1 MIYLFGLFLACF
13 LFLLILLKR
22 GKKYAD
28 YVLLAWIGWL
38 AIHLLLF
45 YVHYSGIAFEH
56 PQLLGILLPIPILH
70 GVFLY
75 FYTIALIKEHPIPL
89 KTILL
94 HLIPFVILILVAL
107 PFYRLSGE
115 EKLEVFRNQ
124 GRGYEWYSIIQMSFF
139 LIAGFTYSIL
149 VILEIRKTRQ
159 KLLNNFSNLDKK
171 MLRWLEYLA
180 IGLALI
186 WSVSAFFSDQ
196 VIFTGVVLFV
206 LFIGFFG
213 INQYPVFYSTS
224 VPDVKAETTV
234 NEKPPEEFS
243 PDPEEKYLK
252 SGLSEEEASNVM
264 MQLESVM
271 KTHRPFADADL
282 TLNDLAEIIK
292 VSPNHLSQV
301 INTISGKTFYHFIN
315 TYRIQEF
322 LKLST
327 LPENKKYTFLGL
339 ASECGF
345 SSKTTF
351 NKYFK
356 LQTGMTPSEYFEA
369 TRV

>member
-22 GKKYAD
+22 GKKYPD
-28 YVLLAWIGWL
+28 YILLVWMGWL
-38 AIHLLLF
+38 VIHLLLF
-45 YVHYSGIAFEH
+45 YLHYNGFAYEH

-75 FYTIALIKEHPIPL
+75 FYTIALIKENLIPL
-89 KTILL
+89 RTILL
-94 HLIPFVILILVAL
+94 HLIPFFILILVAL

-115 EKLEVFRNQ
+115 EKLEVFQNQ
-124 GRGYEWYSIIQMSFF
+124 GRGYEWYSAVQMTFF
-139 LIAGFTYSIL
+139 LVAGFTYSIL
-149 VILEIRKTRQ
+149 VILQIRKTRR
-159 KLLNNFSNLDKK
+159 KLLNNYSNLDKK

-186 WSVSAFFSDQ
+186 WLTSAFFNDQ
-196 VIFTGVVLFV
+196 VIFIGVVIFV

-213 INQYPVFYSTS
+213 INQYPVFYS
-224 VPDVKAETTV
+224 VPARDSGVQSAAE
-234 NEKPPEEFS
+234 KKPEEES
-243 PDPEEKYLK
+243 STETEEKYLK
-252 SGLSEEEASNVM
+252 SGLREEEASNVM
-264 MQLESVM
+264 TKLETVM
-271 KTHRPFADADL
+271 KTQRPFRNADL
-282 TLNDLAEIIK
+282 TLNDLADLINI
-292 VSPNHLSQV
+292 SPNHLSQA
-301 INTISGKTFYHFIN
+301 INTMGGKTFYHYIN

-322 LKLST
+322 LKVAT
-327 LPENKKYTFLGL
+327 LPENRKYTFLGL

-356 LQTGMTPSEYFEA
+356 LQTGMTPSEYFE
-369 TRV
+369 TVKV

>member
-1 MIYLFGLFLACF
+1 MFQN
-13 LFLLILLKR
+13 
-22 GKKYAD
+22 
-28 YVLLAWIGWL
+28 
-38 AIHLLLF
+38 
-45 YVHYSGIAFEH
+45 E
-56 PQLLGILLPIPILH
+56 
-70 GVFLY
+70 
-75 FYTIALIKEHPIPL
+75 
-89 KTILL
+89 
-94 HLIPFVILILVAL
+94 
-107 PFYRLSGE
+107 
-115 EKLEVFRNQ
+115 
-124 GRGYEWYSIIQMSFF
+124 GRGYEWYSTVQMIFF
-139 LIAGFTYSIL
+139 LVAGFTYSIV
-149 VILEIRKTRQ
+149 VILQIRKSRRQ
-159 KLLNNFSNLDKK
+159 LLNNFSNVDKK

-186 WSVSAFFSDQ
+186 WLTSAFFNDQ
-196 VIFTGVVLFV
+196 IIFIGVVIFV

-224 VPDVKAETTV
+224 VPDAKSETMV
-234 NEKPPEEFS
+234 NEKPPVEVS

-271 KTHRPFADADL
+271 KTQRPFTDADL
-282 TLNDLAEIIK
+282 TLNELAEIIK

-301 INTISGKTFYHFIN
+301 INTLSGRTFYHYIN

-356 LQTGMTPSEYFEA
+356 LQTGMTPSEYFEE